1 MSNFFKYPGFLGT
14 EAPFISDVTLIL
26 MFLTAAL
33 FTLGWRLAVRRRFTA
48 HRWVQTC
55 AVLLNSVVVL
65 IVMVSSFVIF
75 IFPGIPGKLGEGS
88 YGITTVHALVGLV
101 SLILGVYVVLVG
113 NGLLPKNMRFTNY
126 KLVMRT
132 SYALYMLAPFLGVVI
147 YIVVFVY
154 GI

>member
-33 FTLGWRLAVRRRFTA
+33 FTLGWRLAVRRRYTA

-55 AVLLNSVVVL
+55 AVLLNTVVVL

-75 IFPGIPGKLGEGS
+75 ILPGIPGKLGEGS

-113 NGLLPKNMRFTNY
+113 NGLLPKRLRFTNY
-126 KLVMRT
+126 KVFMRT
-132 SYALYMLAPFLGVVI
+132 SYVLYMLATFLGVVV

>member
-14 EAPFISDVTLIL
+14 GAPFISDLSLIL
-26 MFLTAAL
+26 MILTAAM
-33 FTLGWRLAVRRRFTA
+33 FTIGWRLAVRRRYAA

-55 AVLLNSVVVL
+55 AVFLNTAVVL
-65 IVMVSSFVIF
+65 IVMVASFVIF
-75 IFPGIPGKLGEGS
+75 ILPGIPAKLGEGS

-113 NGLLPKNMRFTNY
+113 NNLLPRRLRFTNY
-126 KLVMRT
+126 KLVMWT
-132 SYALYMLAPFLGVVI
+132 SYALYMLATTLGVVV
-147 YIVVFVY
+147 YIVVFVF

>member
-1 MSNFFKYPGFLGT
+1 MGDLFKYPGFLGT
-14 EAPFISDVTLIL
+14 EAPFITDISLIL

-33 FTLGWRLAVRRRFTA
+33 FTLGWRLAVLRRYTA
-48 HRWVQTC
+48 HRRVQTW
-55 AVLLNSVVVL
+55 AVLLNTVVVL
-65 IVMVSSFVIF
+65 IVMVSSYVIF
-75 IFPGIPGKLGEGS
+75 ILPGIPGKLGEGS
-88 YGITTVHALVGLV
+88 YGITTFHALVGSV

-132 SYALYMLAPFLGVVI
+132 SYALYMLATFLGVVV

>member
-1 MSNFFKYPGFLGT
+1 MGYIFKYPGFLGT
-14 EAPFISDVTLIL
+14 GAPFISDISLIV

-33 FTLGWRLAVRRRFTA
+33 FTLGWRLAVRRNYTA

-75 IFPGIPGKLGEGS
+75 ILPGIPGKLGEGS
-88 YGITTVHALVGLV
+88 YGITTVHGLVGLV

-113 NGLLPKNMRFTNY
+113 NGLLPKRLRFTNY
-126 KLVMRT
+126 KVFMRT
-132 SYALYMLAPFLGVVI
+132 SYVLYMLATFLGFVV

>member
-14 EAPFISDVTLIL
+14 GAPLISDVTLIL
-26 MFLTAAL
+26 MLLTAAM
-33 FTLGWRLAVRRRFTA
+33 FTIGWRLAVRRRYKA

-55 AVLLNSVVVL
+55 GVILNTVVVL

-75 IFPGIPGKLGEGS
+75 ILPGIPAKLGEGS

-113 NGLLPKNMRFTNY
+113 NGLFPKSLRFTNY
-126 KLVMRT
+126 KPVMRI
-132 SYALYMLAPFLGVVI
+132 SYGLYMLATTLGFVV

>member
-14 EAPFISDVTLIL
+14 GAPFISDISLIV

-33 FTLGWRLAVRRRFTA
+33 FTLGWRLAVRRNYTA

-75 IFPGIPGKLGEGS
+75 ILPGIPGKLGEGS
-88 YGITTVHALVGLV
+88 YGITTVHGLVGLV

-113 NGLLPKNMRFTNY
+113 NGLLPKRLRFTNY
-126 KLVMRT
+126 KVFMRT
-132 SYALYMLAPFLGVVI
+132 SYVLYMLATFLGFVV